1 MIILKIFGIIILISF
16 IREAYIDLKNGY
28 NAVKRRE
35 AEERRQRNYAL
46 RKAEKEKYNINNEI
60 AHLEQQK
67 RDYLELYKIIETDQ
81 NINKR
86 VQKTKLLTLDNK
98 IYLIDQKLFKLY
110 EKSDG

>member
-1 MIILKIFGIIILISF
+1 MIILQIFGIIILINF
-16 IREAYIDLKNGY
+16 IRAAYIDLKNSY
-28 NAVKRRE
+28 NTVKRRE
-35 AEERRQRNYAL
+35 AEERRQRTYAL

-110 EKSDG
+110 EKPDA